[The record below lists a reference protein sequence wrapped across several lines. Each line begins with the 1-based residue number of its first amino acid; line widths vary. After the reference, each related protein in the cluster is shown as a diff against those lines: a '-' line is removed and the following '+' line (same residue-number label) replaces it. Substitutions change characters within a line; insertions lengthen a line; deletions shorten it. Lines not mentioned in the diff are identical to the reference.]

1 MGCGCLI
8 EKRLFLPG
16 KPTRGRDDRVIQDV
30 RQLSCKPALRRS
42 RACGFQSDLSLPLM
56 FRFRSM

>member
-16 KPTRGRDDRVIQDV
+16 KPARGRDDRVIQDV
-30 RQLSCKPALRRS
+30 RQLSCKPTLRRS
-42 RACGFQSDLSLPLM
+42 PARGFQSEPSLPPM
-56 FRFRSM
+56 FRFRST